1 MIRFSASLVVVGIG
15 LLVAGSVTSR
25 LPLIYIAIGV
35 SAVALLFL
43 IIGAIVNRAELL
55 GREPESAAG
64 GQTERGQTERDEHA
78 GELDEAPEPATTAV
92 GAGASV
98 GSGRSNAE
106 ERAADPGYGAAP
118 TPPDRPRETSFPDQF
133 VHRDSGDAEPT
144 RGASRYERF
153 AGDGKRGRP
162 NEPQPRPQRP
172 FTEPEPTRMDLSAA
186 VARDAGRQQERER
199 SERSQPQR
207 SRPEQAQP
215 FVDPQPTRMDWAGGL
230 REAERQELARQ
241 DQERRARERPERDK
255 RGGDRTDQPFMDPEP
270 TRMDWA
276 ADFREH
282 DQRGGTAAPGRPSGE
297 RETAHT
303 GQVAPTRP
311 TPIQQL
317 APTQPTPA
325 RPDKL
330 LVGRPDSASQ
340 DSARQDSARQDSARQ
355 DSGHPD
361 SKSPLEGREGQ
372 DRPAGREQHGEPEP
386 RRDPEQRHEPEPRSQ
401 PEQAREPAKPAAAA
415 AAQPPSGLSAKPEV
429 DRSSDNDAGDTE
441 RPAEQATTGQS
452 DTDRSAQV
460 SATRAEE
467 PLVPATA
474 APPADQAT
482 ATDDQDS
489 SGSEPAAAAEP
500 DQDVTVVPGVPRFHR
515 SDCILIRF
523 MGEGDLQR
531 MPVERAREA
540 GCTPCRA
547 CQPEGEEDD

>member
-1 MIRFSASLVVVGIG
+1 VIRFSASLVVVGIG

-55 GREPESAAG
+55 GREPESVAG
-64 GQTERGQTERDEHA
+64 GQNERGQSERDEYA
-78 GELDEAPEPATTAV
+78 GELDQAPEPATTAV
-92 GAGASV
+92 GASARAS
-98 GSGRSNAE
+98 SGPGYPG

-118 TPPDRPRETSFPDQF
+118 TPPDRPGVASFPDQLAY
-133 VHRDSGDAEPT
+133 RDNGDAEPA
-144 RGASRYERF
+144 RDASRYERF
-153 AGDGKRGRP
+153 DGDGDRSRP
-162 NEPQPRPQRP
+162 SEPQPRPQRP
-172 FTEPEPTRMDLSAA
+172 FTQPEPTRMDLSAA
-186 VARDAGRQQERER
+186 DVREAGRQERER
-199 SERSQPQR
+199 SEQGQSPRQPVD
-207 SRPEQAQP
+207 QP

-241 DQERRARERPERDK
+241 DQERRARERPERD
-255 RGGDRTDQPFMDPEP
+255 RIGGDRTYQPFVDPEP

-282 DQRGGTAAPGRPSGE
+282 DQRGGIAAPGRPSGD

-303 GQVAPTRP
+303 SQVAPTRP
-311 TPIQQL
+311 TPIQQP

-330 LVGRPDSASQ
+330 LVGRPDS
-340 DSARQDSARQDSARQ
+340 
-355 DSGHPD
+355 
-361 SKSPLEGREGQ
+361 KSPLERRERQEGPEGR
-372 DRPAGREQHGEPEP
+372 
-386 RRDPEQRHEPEPRSQ
+386 
-401 PEQAREPAKPAAAA
+401 EQAREEQPRERSGEPGQPQEPEQAAATA
-415 AAQPPSGLSAKPEV
+415 GVQPPSSPSAKP
-429 DRSSDNDAGDTE
+429 DADQPGSNDAGDTE
-441 RPAEQATTGQS
+441 RSAEQAVAAQS
-452 DTDRSAQV
+452 GADRPTQAG
-460 SATRAEE
+460 ATLEQDVQ
-467 PLVPATA
+467 VPATA
-474 APPADQAT
+474 DPPAGQPT
-482 ATDDQDS
+482 ATDGQDS
-489 SGSEPAAAAEP
+489 SGSEPAATAAAEP

-523 MGEGDLQR
+523 MGQGDLQR

>member
-55 GREPESAAG
+55 GREPESAVG
-64 GQTERGQTERDEHA
+64 DQTERGQTERDEYA
-78 GELDEAPEPATTAV
+78 GELDQAPEPATTAV
-92 GAGASV
+92 GVGASA
-98 GSGRSNAE
+98 GSGRSYAGD
-106 ERAADPGYGAAP
+106 RAADPGYGAAP
-118 TPPDRPRETSFPDQF
+118 TPPDRPRETSFPDQL
-133 VHRDSGDAEPT
+133 VYRDSGDTEPT
-144 RGASRYERF
+144 RGTGRYERF
-153 AGDGKRGRP
+153 AGDGERGRP

-186 VARDAGRQQERER
+186 AVREAGRQQERER
-199 SERSQPQR
+199 PERGQQERSQPQR

-241 DQERRARERPERDK
+241 DQERQARERPERDK
-255 RGGDRTDQPFMDPEP
+255 RGGDRTDQPFVDPEP

-282 DQRGGTAAPGRPSGE
+282 DQHGGTATPARPSGE

-303 GQVAPTRP
+303 SQVAPTRP
-311 TPIQQL
+311 TPIQQP
-317 APTQPTPA
+317 APTQPAPA

-330 LVGRPDSASQ
+330 LVGRPDSAGQ
-340 DSARQDSARQDSARQ
+340 DSAR
-355 DSGHPD
+355 PD
-361 SKSPLEGREGQ
+361 SKSPLEGRE
-372 DRPAGREQHGEPEP
+372 PE
-386 RRDPEQRHEPEPRSQ
+386 

-415 AAQPPSGLSAKPEV
+415 AAQPPSGPSDLGTKPAA

-441 RPAEQATTGQS
+441 RPSEQATTGQS
-452 DTDRSAQV
+452 DTGRSAQA
-460 SATRAEE
+460 SATRAEAV
-467 PLVPATA
+467 LVPATA
-474 APPADQAT
+474 DPPADQAT

-489 SGSEPAAAAEP
+489 SGSEPAATVAAEP

-531 MPVERAREA
+531 MPVERAKEA

>member
-1 MIRFSASLVVVGIG
+1 VIRFSASLVVVGIG

-55 GREPESAAG
+55 GREPESAVG
-64 GQTERGQTERDEHA
+64 GQTERGQTERDEYA
-78 GELDEAPEPATTAV
+78 GELDKAPEPATTAV
-92 GAGASV
+92 GASAGTSA
-98 GSGRSNAE
+98 GSGRSYAG

-118 TPPDRPRETSFPDQF
+118 TPPDRPRETSFPDQL
-133 VHRDSGDAEPT
+133 VYRDSGDAEPT
-144 RGASRYERF
+144 RGASRYERLD
-153 AGDGKRGRP
+153 GDGDRGRP
-162 NEPQPRPQRP
+162 SEPQPRPRPQRP

-186 VARDAGRQQERER
+186 AVREAGRQQERER
-199 SERSQPQR
+199 SERGQQERSQPQR

-255 RGGDRTDQPFMDPEP
+255 RGGDRAGQPFVDPEP

-282 DQRGGTAAPGRPSGE
+282 DQRGGAAAPGQPSGA

-303 GQVAPTRP
+303 DQVAPTRP
-311 TPIQQL
+311 TPIQQP
-317 APTQPTPA
+317 APAQPTPA

-330 LVGRPDSASQ
+330 LVGRPDSE
-340 DSARQDSARQDSARQ
+340 
-355 DSGHPD
+355 
-361 SKSPLEGREGQ
+361 SPLERRE
-372 DRPAGREQHGEPEP
+372 RPEGPEEPREQQPRERPGEPEQP
-386 RRDPEQRHEPEPRSQ
+386 QA
-401 PEQAREPAKPAAAA
+401 PEQATATAGV
-415 AAQPPSGLSAKPEV
+415 QPPSSPSAKP
-429 DRSSDNDAGDTE
+429 DADQPGSNDAGDTE
-441 RPAEQATTGQS
+441 RSAEQAVAAQS
-452 DTDRSAQV
+452 STDGPTQA
-460 SATRAEE
+460 SATQEQDVQ
-467 PLVPATA
+467 VPVMAD
-474 APPADQAT
+474 PPAGQPA
-482 ATDDQDS
+482 ATDGEDS
-489 SGSEPAAAAEP
+489 SGSEPAATAAAEP

-523 MGEGDLQR
+523 MGERDLQR
-531 MPVERAREA
+531 MPVERAKEA

-547 CQPEGEEDD
+547 CQPEGDEDD

>member
-55 GREPESAAG
+55 GREPESAVG
-64 GQTERGQTERDEHA
+64 GQTERGQTERDEYA
-78 GELDEAPEPATTAV
+78 GELDQAPEPATTAV
-92 GAGASV
+92 GASAGATV
-98 GSGRSNAE
+98 GSGRSYAG

-118 TPPDRPRETSFPDQF
+118 TPPDRPRETSFPDQL
-133 VHRDSGDAEPT
+133 VYRDSGDAEPT

-153 AGDGKRGRP
+153 AGDGERGRP

-186 VARDAGRQQERER
+186 AVREAGRQQERER
-199 SERSQPQR
+199 SERGQQERSQPQR
-207 SRPEQAQP
+207 SQPEQAQP

-255 RGGDRTDQPFMDPEP
+255 RGGDRADQPFVDPEP

-303 GQVAPTRP
+303 GQAAPTRP
-311 TPIQQL
+311 TPIQQP

-325 RPDKL
+325 HPDKL
-330 LVGRPDSASQ
+330 LVGRPDSA
-340 DSARQDSARQDSARQ
+340 R
-355 DSGHPD
+355 PD
-361 SKSPLEGREGQ
+361 SPRPDNVGQTARARWRAARARRGQRAESSPESRSHAGTPSSPASRSRARSRS
-372 DRPAGREQHGEPEP
+372 RPASQRSPRPPQRLSCRATSAPSQRPTGPATTMPGTPSAQRNRPRQARATPTAPPRPARPGPRKPWYP
-386 RRDPEQRHEPEPRSQ
+386 RRPTLRPTRPRPPTIRTALDQNRQRR
-401 PEQAREPAKPAAAA
+401 R
-415 AAQPPSGLSAKPEV
+415 PPNP
-429 DRSSDNDAGDTE
+429 
-441 RPAEQATTGQS
+441 
-452 DTDRSAQV
+452 
-460 SATRAEE
+460 
-467 PLVPATA
+467 
-474 APPADQAT
+474 
-482 ATDDQDS
+482 
-489 SGSEPAAAAEP
+489 
-500 DQDVTVVPGVPRFHR
+500 
-515 SDCILIRF
+515 IR
-523 MGEGDLQR
+523 
-531 MPVERAREA
+531 
-540 GCTPCRA
+540 T
-547 CQPEGEEDD
+547 